1 MKGYFNMY
9 FNHLFIIKKHMT
21 PRKKYLS
28 LNKIY
33 LSKPEIKHTNT
44 KAIITLFTFNREK
57 FTLLKK
63 IRI

>member
-1 MKGYFNMY
+1 
-9 FNHLFIIKKHMT
+9 MT